1 MGEAVTVQFVE
12 WGVAGVT
19 PCGESSPSA
28 LHLEA
33 SFLVWP
39 AHLLS
44 MLKNVYQKNN
54 MHREM
59 VTANMG

>member
-1 MGEAVTVQFVE
+1 MGEAVTVQF
-12 WGVAGVT
+12 VAGVT

-44 MLKNVYQKNN
+44 MLKNVCQQKNN